1 MSHARR
7 RFNTARI
14 VLAAIAAAWSIG
26 AAGAAERRAFVD
38 SAGRE
43 VTVTRE
49 VRRVYAA
56 GGPAS
61 IILYTLA
68 PEKLVGW
75 SRELREEEKPFIA
88 ACCRDLP
95 VLGQVTGRGGS
106 GNVEALL
113 LARPDVVIDYGSTA
127 ATFVSLAD
135 RVQRQSGIPYVLID
149 GKFDNIPRA
158 YRLLGALLGETE
170 RAERLAAYAERST
183 AELDALLKTIPAG
196 QRPRVYYGRRADGLE
211 TGLQGSIN
219 LEVLERVGATNVA
232 AAAGSGG
239 LTSVSLEQVLQWNPD
254 VILALER
261 NFYTSVLRDP
271 LWRNIKAVR
280 AGRVYLAPNLPF
292 GWFDRPP
299 SVNRLIGVKWLMH
312 VLYPQAVGGELANDV
327 REFYRLFYHVE
338 LEAPQLDALL
348 RHATAG
354 AKP

>member
-1 MSHARR
+1 MSSVRR
-7 RFNTARI
+7 RFRTARI
-14 VLAAIAAAWSIG
+14 VLAAIMAVCSIG
-26 AAGAAERRAFVD
+26 VAGAAERRAFVD

-43 VTVTRE
+43 VTVPRE

-75 SRELREEEKPFIA
+75 SRELRDEEKPFIA

-95 VLGQVTGRGGS
+95 VLGQVTGRGNS

-113 LARPDVVIDYGSTA
+113 LARPDVVIDYGSTT

-149 GKFDNIPRA
+149 GSFNNIPRA
-158 YRLLGALLGETE
+158 YRLLGKLLGETE
-170 RAERLAAYAERST
+170 RAERLAAYAERSII
-183 AELDALLKTIPAG
+183 EIDALLKTNPAG

-211 TGLQGSIN
+211 TGLAGSIN

-239 LTSVSLEQVLQWNPD
+239 LTSVSPEQVLQWNPD

-271 LWRNIKAVR
+271 LWRDVKAVR
-280 AGRVYLAPNLPF
+280 AGRVYLAPSLPF

-312 VLYPQAVGGELANDV
+312 VLYPQAVRGELANDV

-348 RHATAG
+348 RDATAG
-354 AKP
+354 AKQ

>member
-1 MSHARR
+1 MMPVRRGFRSARVV
-7 RFNTARI
+7 F
-14 VLAAIAAAWSIG
+14 VAIAAAASFS

-43 VTVTRE
+43 VQVPRE

-61 IILYTLA
+61 IMVYTLA

-75 SRELREEEKPFIA
+75 SRELRAEEKPFIN

-113 LARPDVVIDYGSTA
+113 LARPDVIIDYGSTS
-127 ATFVSLAD
+127 ATFVSLAE

-149 GKFDNIPRA
+149 GSFDSIPRT
-158 YRLLGALLGETE
+158 YRLLGALLGETD
-170 RAERLAAYAERST
+170 RAERLAAYAERT
-183 AELDALLKTIPAG
+183 MAELDAALKAIPAER
-196 QRPRVYYGRRADGLE
+196 RPRVYYGRRADGLE
-211 TGLQGSIN
+211 TGLAGSIN
-219 LEVLERVGATNVA
+219 LEVLERVGAVNVA

-261 NFYTSVLRDP
+261 NFYVSVLRDP
-271 LWRNIKAVR
+271 LWRNVKAVR
-280 AGRVYLAPNLPF
+280 AGRVHLAPSLPF

-312 VLYPQAVGGELANDV
+312 VLYPQAVRGELAGEV

-338 LEAPQLDALL
+338 LEPAQLDALL
-348 RHATAG
+348 REATAG
-354 AKP
+354 ARR